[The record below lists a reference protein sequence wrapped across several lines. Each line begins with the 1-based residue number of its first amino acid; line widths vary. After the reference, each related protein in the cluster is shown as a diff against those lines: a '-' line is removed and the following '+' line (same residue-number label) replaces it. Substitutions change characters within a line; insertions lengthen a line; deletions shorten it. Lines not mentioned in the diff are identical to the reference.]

1 MHITVNQKFNR
12 PIEILLVED
21 NPGDIRLTKEAFKE
35 SNVVTN
41 LSAVMDGA
49 EAISYLTKQGDF
61 ANVLKPDIIL
71 LDLNI
76 PKKDGKEVLE
86 LIKKDESLKQIPV
99 VVLTTSNAESDIYK
113 TYDLHAN
120 CYITK
125 PADFNYFID
134 IVQSIAEFWL
144 NIVSL
149 PSET

>member
-61 ANVLKPDIIL
+61 ANALKPDIIL